1 MQSRPA
7 NNTTGGG
14 NSPTNYEIIDAGKDQ
29 ISIVHILDGK
39 FRGVQFRF
47 GEVALEDGRLSF
59 KTEFVKKPWRLMFTN
74 LKENDL
80 FTEVS
85 GNILV
90 HLIQTNANE
99 CHNFLVG

>member
-1 MQSRPA
+1 MLSSQP
-7 NNTTGGG
+7 NNSAGGG

-29 ISIVHILDGK
+29 ISVVHILDGK

-59 KTEFVKKPWRLMFTN
+59 KTEFVKKPWRLLFIN

-85 GNILV
+85 GNILI
-90 HLIQTNANE
+90 HLMQKNANE